1 MKEDALKAILGKLT
15 HSNCCSNGPQN
26 IIAKFTSA
34 EMDRTVFPFF
44 FPEMNVPRY
53 PQTKD
58 ISKKILS
65 DFFNNNFMKNSK
77 TSKKKNIIQNK
88 IILSLRD
95 IELKQ
100 KNCLNCVL
108 IQYLKILTVIYG
120 ILSKLFQKK
129 TRINYKP
136 QTTDKNYNNIFHPTF
151 FFFFFFFFLL
161 KL

>member
-58 ISKKILS
+58 I
-65 DFFNNNFMKNSK
+65 
-77 TSKKKNIIQNK
+77 
-88 IILSLRD
+88 
-95 IELKQ
+95 
-100 KNCLNCVL
+100 
-108 IQYLKILTVIYG
+108 
-120 ILSKLFQKK
+120 
-129 TRINYKP
+129 
-136 QTTDKNYNNIFHPTF
+136 
-151 FFFFFFFFLL
+151 
-161 KL
+161 